1 MKGYLVEYT
10 TPYQVEERKAFV
22 PSEMYVPFLTC
33 INDSKAEV
41 TSSVLTE
48 NMPEDIPLMDKDT
61 FGWLAAVGNDAD
73 GKRIFI
79 PDTQLDNVIC
89 KMRMNNSGL
98 VLITWTNRIV
108 SGLDNAKV
116 TGMEVIKL

>member
-1 MKGYLVEYT
+1 
-10 TPYQVEERKAFV
+10 
-22 PSEMYVPFLTC
+22 
-33 INDSKAEV
+33 
-41 TSSVLTE
+41 
-48 NMPEDIPLMDKDT
+48 MDKDT

-108 SGLDNAKV
+108 SCLDNAKV